1 LTPPPPVPLKPE
13 DAFLLSFSSL
23 MEGKKEETKS
33 SYLEPPSAEDL
44 PLGTETG
51 TVIHA
56 ILEHLCKADLHR
68 DSASFPS
75 VIESFCKGSC
85 LEGKEKQ
92 VCICIQEV
100 LSHPMN
106 LGGELVSLQQ
116 IPSTDMRVEMEFL
129 YPFQTSFL
137 KGFIDLIFR
146 YQDRYYILDWK
157 TNYLGPSKEDYSLD
171 NVEKCMQQ
179 SGYFLQASI
188 YTSALQRYLALFEKK
203 LFSSLFGG
211 VVYFF
216 LRGTTPYFFDPRS
229 KKAVFENHNIEI
241 GQSG

>member
-1 LTPPPPVPLKPE
+1 
-13 DAFLLSFSSL
+13 
-23 MEGKKEETKS
+23 
-33 SYLEPPSAEDL
+33 
-44 PLGTETG
+44 
-51 TVIHA
+51 
-56 ILEHLCKADLHR
+56 
-68 DSASFPS
+68 
-75 VIESFCKGSC
+75 
-85 LEGKEKQ
+85 
-92 VCICIQEV
+92 
-100 LSHPMN
+100 MN